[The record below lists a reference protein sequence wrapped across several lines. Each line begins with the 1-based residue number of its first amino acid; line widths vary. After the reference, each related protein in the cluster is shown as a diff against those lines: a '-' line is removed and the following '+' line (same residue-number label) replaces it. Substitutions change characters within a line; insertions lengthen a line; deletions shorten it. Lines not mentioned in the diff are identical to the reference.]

1 VPLPGLDR
9 SPPAAALIPRSIA
22 THGSLALLVDQRRV
36 VQPGGGCG
44 VGTLGKLGGSIGY
57 GHSTSM
63 KVFILQLVAVSRQPV
78 GERAAAPASGSVEQA
93 DGRAPWMVQQ
103 DAHT

>member
-1 VPLPGLDR
+1 
-9 SPPAAALIPRSIA
+9 
-22 THGSLALLVDQRRV
+22 
-36 VQPGGGCG
+36 
-44 VGTLGKLGGSIGY
+44 
-57 GHSTSM
+57 M